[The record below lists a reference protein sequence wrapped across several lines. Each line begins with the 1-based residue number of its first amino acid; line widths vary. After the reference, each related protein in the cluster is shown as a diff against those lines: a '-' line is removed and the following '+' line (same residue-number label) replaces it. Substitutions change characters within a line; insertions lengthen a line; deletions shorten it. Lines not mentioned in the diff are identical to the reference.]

1 MSFDEKK
8 KYGSMDKAFQAGKK
22 DKAKTWNETI
32 QGIVKA
38 QESSSRTK
46 RALSKPFIIQKDDFY
61 GTPFN
66 TLLASGDGKRLWYS
80 VTFEPSGA
88 KGVYKI
94 EKLSSD
100 NDPTVVKDF
109 DQAVNVFNSM

>member
-38 QESSSRTK
+38 QDSSSKTA
-46 RALSKPFIIQKDDFY
+46 RALSKPFIIRKD
-61 GTPFN
+61 
-66 TLLASGDGKRLWYS
+66 
-80 VTFEPSGA
+80 
-88 KGVYKI
+88 
-94 EKLSSD
+94 
-100 NDPTVVKDF
+100 DPTVVKDF